1 MGKYTDRLDEYVNTH
16 AVSIVSANPING
28 GSNLQHP
35 STDTVN
41 TDTVVH
47 AVSDV
52 SNTIP
57 HAVSIDGVSST
68 PRVDTLKAADELKL
82 RRWGRAIFGATG
94 DPTILIAASGVTTV
108 KGFTAAGK
116 AKAAVKPFQHIIA
129 VNPRLVDATSGL
141 GSDVVLKTVN

>member
-41 TDTVVH
+41 TDTVAH
-47 AVSDV
+47 AVSIVSDV
-52 SNTIP
+52 SNTKP

-68 PRVDTLKAADELKL
+68 PRVDTLNPADELKIKSWL
-82 RRWGRAIFGATG
+82 VAIKET
-94 DPTILIAASGVTTV
+94 DPD
-108 KGFTAAGK
+108 
-116 AKAAVKPFQHIIA
+116 IIA
-129 VNPRLVDATSGL
+129 ELLENCRTNPKQ
-141 GSDVVLKTVN
+141 LKYCLELADEPVPVMVSTKE

>member
-1 MGKYTDRLDEYVNTH
+1 MGKYTDRLNEYVNTH

-47 AVSDV
+47 AVSIVSDV

-68 PRVDTLKAADELKL
+68 PLRLNKYTDGLKAADAFKYVACVNCANLK
-82 RRWGRAIFGATG
+82 
-94 DPTILIAASGVTTV
+94 
-108 KGFTAAGK
+108 KGYCSAWLY
-116 AKAAVKPFQHIIA
+116 KPEVPEFPI
-129 VNPRLVDATSGL
+129 RLCNKYIEV
-141 GSDVVLKTVN
+141 

>member
-1 MGKYTDRLDEYVNTH
+1 MGKYTDRLDEYVNIH

-47 AVSDV
+47 AVSIVSDV
-52 SNTIP
+52 SNTKP

-68 PRVDTLKAADELKL
+68 PLRLNKYTDGIKAADAFKYVACVNCTNLKK
-82 RRWGRAIFGATG
+82 
-94 DPTILIAASGVTTV
+94 V
-108 KGFTAAGK
+108 
-116 AKAAVKPFQHIIA
+116 IA
-129 VNPRLVDATSGL
+129 VHGYINQRSLNFLYAFAINTSRYRLQS
-141 GSDVVLKTVN
+141 